1 MSTATRAVLHS
12 RSPQLCIHTIPTT
25 FCETLE
31 SYGNLSLWQ
40 NLSYDSNGEWIW
52 EGLEAGSLSIAHDM
66 SYMPKELMTLSSA
79 GIIIY
84 CRNIK
89 QWLKVLVMEHS
100 KAASNY
106 RGELLG
112 AVLALLIL

>member
-1 MSTATRAVLHS
+1 M
-12 RSPQLCIHTIPTT
+12 
-25 FCETLE
+25 
-31 SYGNLSLWQ
+31 
-40 NLSYDSNGEWIW
+40 SYDGNGEWIR
-52 EGLEAGSLSIAHDM
+52 EGLEAGSLSIAHDR
-66 SYMPKELMTLSSA
+66 SYMPKELTTLSSA

-84 CRNIK
+84 CRNTK
-89 QWLKVLVMEHS
+89 QWLKVSVTERS